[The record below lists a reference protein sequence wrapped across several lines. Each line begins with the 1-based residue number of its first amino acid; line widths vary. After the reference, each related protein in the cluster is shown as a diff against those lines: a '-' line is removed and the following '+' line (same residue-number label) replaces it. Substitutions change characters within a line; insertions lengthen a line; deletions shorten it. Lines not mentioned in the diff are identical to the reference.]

1 MNIVFMGT
9 PSFAL
14 PALDALAA
22 SPDHVI
28 SAVYTRPDAH
38 AGRGNKMQPTRVKM
52 RAEELGLPV
61 FTPYSLREDGV
72 VEHLTSL
79 APDVIIVAAFGAL
92 LTREVLDIPRFGC
105 LRALTRVPIIRSVQ
119 SRLRTRRPRS
129 CSMSLQKSALPVC
142 SRRFRRSRRVPTS
155 GSSRIPSS

>member
-1 MNIVFMGT
+1 MNIVFMGS

-14 PALDALAA
+14 PALDGLAA

-61 FTPYSLREDGV
+61 FTPYSLRESGV
-72 VEHLTSL
+72 AEHLASL

-92 LTREVLDIPRFGC
+92 AWC
-105 LRALTRVPIIRSVQ
+105 
-119 SRLRTRRPRS
+119 RTR
-129 CSMSLQKSALPVC
+129 SAC
-142 SRRFRRSRRVPTS
+142 DSQWR
-155 GSSRIPSS
+155 

>member
-52 RAEELGLPV
+52 RAEELGLAGLHAL
-61 FTPYSLREDGV
+61 F
-72 VEHLTSL
+72 
-79 APDVIIVAAFGAL
+79 AA
-92 LTREVLDIPRFGC
+92 
-105 LRALTRVPIIRSVQ
+105 
-119 SRLRTRRPRS
+119 
-129 CSMSLQKSALPVC
+129 
-142 SRRFRRSRRVPTS
+142 
-155 GSSRIPSS
+155 

>member
-1 MNIVFMGT
+1 MNIVFMGS

-14 PALDALAA
+14 PALDRLAA

-28 SAVYTRPDAH
+28 SAIYTRPDAH

-61 FTPYSLREDGV
+61 FTPYSLRESGV
-72 VEHLTSL
+72 VEHLASL

-105 LRALTRVPIIRSVQ
+105 LNIHGSLLPRWRGAGTR
-119 SRLRTRRPRS
+119 
-129 CSMSLQKSALPVC
+129 
-142 SRRFRRSRRVPTS
+142 PTCDPQW
-155 GSSRIPSS
+155 R